1 MPRVV
6 PSQVVEVI
14 DSLFPNAKREVEGQP
29 MRLNWDDG
37 TRLLA
42 IVELASQIPE
52 ELLVLDSSHY
62 AEYVA
67 SLAAIRWYIQ
77 RWQTTEKISPSYSR
91 ELSAIRGLRQFS
103 PVALVRQA
111 LALCP
116 DEFPLS
122 GTTELA
128 FITDAAL
135 RESLRLDTSATNK
148 ALTSGDW
155 KAATV
160 LAGSVVEALI
170 LWALQQQQPGNIQTA
185 VKNLLGSKKLSKNPD
200 NNLGNWVLFEYIEVA
215 AELKVISDETA
226 TQARLAKDFRN
237 LIHPGR
243 AQRLGQECNRATALS
258 AVAALEHVVNDLS
271 P

>member
-14 DSLFPNAKREVEGQP
+14 DSLFPNAKKEVEGQP

-77 RWQTTEKISPSYSR
+77 RWQTTEKISPTYSR

-116 DEFPLS
+116 DEFPLP

-155 KAATV
+155 KAAT
-160 LAGSVVEALI
+160 I
-170 LWALQQQQPGNIQTA
+170 L
-185 VKNLLGSKKLSKNPD
+185 S
-200 NNLGNWVLFEYIEVA
+200 
-215 AELKVISDETA
+215 
-226 TQARLAKDFRN
+226 
-237 LIHPGR
+237 
-243 AQRLGQECNRATALS
+243 
-258 AVAALEHVVNDLS
+258 
-271 P
+271 